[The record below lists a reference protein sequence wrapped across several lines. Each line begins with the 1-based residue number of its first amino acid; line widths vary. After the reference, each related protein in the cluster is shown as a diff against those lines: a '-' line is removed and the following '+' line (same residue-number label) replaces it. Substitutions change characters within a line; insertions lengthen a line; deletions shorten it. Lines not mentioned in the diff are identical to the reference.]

1 MASSSIDAPVDT
13 RSEAGPL
20 GGHLSI
26 LAVCVGFF
34 VIQIDATAVNVALPS
49 IARGLGA
56 SLSHLQWVVDAYT
69 LALAGFMLTAGS
81 VADRLGARR
90 VFSLGMAVFTAGSL
104 ACALAPDQLF
114 LVAARVVQGAG
125 AAALLPCSLA
135 LIVHR
140 FPDHRKRARAL
151 GAWGA
156 AGSAGVAAGPVL
168 GGALV
173 ASVGWRAIFL
183 INVPIGLIEL
193 WLLGRYVAEAP
204 RRRSQRLDGRGLGLS
219 VVALGSVTAACIEA
233 GSAGWTSPVPVV
245 LFAVGLAAAG
255 AFWFAEH
262 RAAEPMLPPEMF
274 RSRPFSAAVLVGLC
288 FNFSLYGALLC
299 LSIYLQQTRSESAL
313 STGLLLLPM
322 AVLVA
327 VGSVVSGRLTGRG
340 HRAPMMIGL
349 LVASAGA
356 AVLTTVTA
364 TTALSL
370 VVVGTLALGLCSVAM
385 PAMSSLAVG
394 SAPAQRAGLAS
405 GVLNTARQS
414 GGALGVAV
422 LGSLLVM
429 SGSGPAHYSLALPL
443 GVSAGVLA
451 AAAGV
456 SWLGTRDERSARRGE
471 RDRGPSAGGGP
482 AGTGRPAALE
492 RAGAQRR

>member
-1 MASSSIDAPVDT
+1 M
-13 RSEAGPL
+13 
-20 GGHLSI
+20 
-26 LAVCVGFF
+26 AVCIGFF

-56 SLSHLQWVVDAYT
+56 SLSHLQWVIDAYT

-81 VADRLGARR
+81 MADRLGARR
-90 VFSLGMAVFTAGSL
+90 VFALGMAVFTAGSL
-104 ACALAPDQLF
+104 TCALAPDQIL
-114 LVAARVVQGAG
+114 LVMARVVQGVG
-125 AAALLPCSLA
+125 AAALLPSSLA
-135 LIVHR
+135 LIVHQ
-140 FPDHRKRARAL
+140 FPDHRDRARAL

-183 INVPIGLIEL
+183 INVPIGLVEL
-193 WLLGRYVAEAP
+193 WLLARYVDEAP

-219 VVALGSVTAACIEA
+219 IVALAAVTAACIEA
-233 GSAGWTSPVPVV
+233 GGAGWTSPLPVA
-245 LFAVGLAAAG
+245 LFAVGVSAG
-255 AFWFAEH
+255 AAFWWVE
-262 RAAEPMLPPEMF
+262 RRVVEPMLPPELF
-274 RSRPFSAAVLVGLC
+274 RSRPFSAAVVVGTC
-288 FNFSLYGALLC
+288 FNFSLYGTLLC

-313 STGLLLLPM
+313 RTGLLLLPM

-327 VGSVVSGRLTGRG
+327 IGSVVSGRLTGRG
-340 HRAPMMIGL
+340 HRVPMMIGL

-364 TTALSL
+364 TTTLSV
-370 VVVGTLALGLCSVAM
+370 VVVGTLGLGLVSVAM

-394 SAPAQRAGLAS
+394 SAPAERAGLAS
-405 GVLNTARQS
+405 GVLNTARQA

-422 LGSLLVM
+422 LGSLLVL
-429 SGSGPAHYSLALPL
+429 SGSGPAHYSLVVPL
-443 GVSAGVLA
+443 AVSAAVLA

-456 SWLGTRDERSARRGE
+456 SWIGTRDEH
-471 RDRGPSAGGGP
+471 GP
-482 AGTGRPAALE
+482 AAGTGPVDEGRPAALE
-492 RAGAQRR
+492 PAGAQRR